1 MSEPR
6 VIGTNANTPSPPPG
20 FSGAVTPIRLRG
32 GDNSDREFRPAEDIT
47 AKETALVMVLL
58 LKLTLSREVVPLNW
72 PEYITAN
79 GLDRHFVG
87 V

>member
-1 MSEPR
+1 MQEPR
-6 VIGTNANTPSPPPG
+6 VISAAGSIAPPPG
-20 FSGAVTPIRLRG
+20 FSGAVTPIQLKG
-32 GDNSDREFRPAEDIT
+32 GDGSAREFRPQDDIT
-47 AKETALVMVLL
+47 PKETALVMVLL

>member
-1 MSEPR
+1 MQEPR
-6 VIGTNANTPSPPPG
+6 VISASANNIAPPPG
-20 FSGAVTPIRLRG
+20 FSGAVTPIQLKG
-32 GDNSDREFRPAEDIT
+32 GDGSAREFRPCEDIT

-58 LKLTLSREVVPLNW
+58 FKLTLSRETVPLNW